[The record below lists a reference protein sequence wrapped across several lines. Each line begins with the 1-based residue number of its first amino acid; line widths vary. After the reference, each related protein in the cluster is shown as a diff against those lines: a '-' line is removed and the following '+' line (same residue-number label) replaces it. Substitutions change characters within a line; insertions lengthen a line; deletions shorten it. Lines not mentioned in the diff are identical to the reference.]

1 MSLAIVQTRA
11 NVGIQALPVN
21 VETHISNGLPSL
33 SIVGL
38 PETTVKGSRDRVRS
52 AIINARFEFPARRI
66 TINLAPADL
75 PKQGGRFD
83 LPIALSILA
92 ASNQIPSNSLAQ
104 YEFIGELGLSG
115 ELRCVSGII
124 PFVLAAQKA
133 NHTIVVPLGN
143 AQEANFIKKTSILPA
158 KNILQICSHLHGR
171 ELLSRYHAE
180 YPKLEHRG
188 FPDLSEVYGQAHAK
202 RALEICAAGR
212 HSLLMIGPPGT
223 GKTMLAS
230 RLISLLPLLS
240 DEEAL
245 ELAAIHSIGG
255 QPLEL
260 NTWRYPP
267 FRRPH
272 HTASNIAL
280 VGGGSP
286 PQPGEISLAHHG
298 ILFLDELPEFNRQ
311 VLEALREPL
320 ESGNITISRAARQ
333 AEFPAN
339 FQLIAAMNPCP
350 CGNLGNQVNQCVCTP
365 HQIQRYR
372 KKLSAPFLDRIDMCI
387 EVNRLPKTYFL
398 QPCKEE
404 NSEVIRMR
412 VEKART
418 KQLEKLGK
426 LNHNLSG
433 KILED
438 ACKLSNKDHK
448 ILENALEKFQFSTR
462 AYHRILRI
470 ARTIAD
476 LTECEKIKT
485 SHLMEAL
492 SYRIIK
498 KNIY

>member
-11 NVGIQALPVN
+11 NAGIQALPVT

-52 AIINARFEFPARRI
+52 AIINAQFDFPARRI
-66 TINLAPADL
+66 TINVAPADL
-75 PKQGGRFD
+75 PKQGSRFD

-92 ASNQIPSNSLAQ
+92 ASNQIPSTMLEQ

-115 ELRCVSGII
+115 ELRPVSGII
-124 PFVLAAQKA
+124 PFSLAAQKA
-133 NHTIVVPLGN
+133 NHAIIIPLAN
-143 AQEANFIKKTSILPA
+143 AQEASFNKKTSILPA

-171 ELLSRYHAE
+171 EPLSSYHAE
-180 YPKLEHRG
+180 YPKLEHRES
-188 FPDLSEVYGQAHAK
+188 PDLSEVYGQAHAK
-202 RALEICAAGR
+202 RALEICAAGK

-245 ELAAIHSIGG
+245 ELAAIHSISG
-255 QPLEL
+255 QSLKL
-260 NTWRYPP
+260 STWKFPP

-272 HTASNIAL
+272 HTASSIAL
-280 VGGGSP
+280 VGGGNP
-286 PQPGEISLAHHG
+286 PRPGEISLAHHG
-298 ILFLDELPEFNRQ
+298 VLFLDELSEFGRH

-320 ESGNITISRAARQ
+320 ESGNITISRAAKQ

-339 FQLIAAMNPCP
+339 FQLVAAMNPCP
-350 CGNLGNQVNQCVCTP
+350 CGHLGSQVSPCVCAP
-365 HQIQRYR
+365 QQIQRYR
-372 KKLSAPFLDRIDMCI
+372 KKLSAPFLDRIDMCL
-387 EVNRLPKTYFL
+387 EVNPLPKTYFL
-398 QPCKEE
+398 QSCKEE
-404 NSEVIRMR
+404 NSETVRNR
-412 VEKART
+412 VKKAQV
-418 KQLEKLGK
+418 KQLKKFGK

-433 KILED
+433 KILEI
-438 ACKLSNKDHK
+438 ACKLSNEDHK
-448 ILENALEKFQFSTR
+448 ILENAIEKFQLSTR

-492 SYRIIK
+492 SYRLIK
-498 KNIY
+498 K

>member
-11 NVGIQALPVN
+11 NAGIQAHPVT

-52 AIINARFEFPARRI
+52 AIINAQFEFPARRI

-92 ASNQIPSNSLAQ
+92 ASNQIPSNSLEQ

-115 ELRCVSGII
+115 ELRPVSGII
-124 PFVLAAQKA
+124 PFSLAAQKA
-133 NHTIVVPLGN
+133 NHTIIVPLEN
-143 AQEANFIKKTSILPA
+143 AQEASFNKKTSILPA

-171 ELLSRYHAE
+171 ELLSAYHAE
-180 YPKLEHRG
+180 YPKLEHREL
-188 FPDLSEVYGQAHAK
+188 PDLSEVYGQAHAK

-230 RLISLLPLLS
+230 RLISLLPLLN
-240 DEEAL
+240 DDEAL
-245 ELAAIHSIGG
+245 ELAAIHSIRG
-255 QPLEL
+255 QSLEL
-260 NTWRYPP
+260 SNWKFPP

-272 HTASNIAL
+272 HTASSIAL

-298 ILFLDELPEFNRQ
+298 VLFLDELPEFNRQ

-320 ESGNITISRAARQ
+320 ESGNINISRAARQ
-333 AEFPAN
+333 VEFPAN
-339 FQLIAAMNPCP
+339 FQLVAAMNPCP
-350 CGNLGNQVNQCVCTP
+350 CGYLGSQVNLCECAPQ
-365 HQIQRYR
+365 QIQRYR
-372 KKLSAPFLDRIDMCI
+372 KKLSAPFLDRIDMCL
-387 EVNRLPKTYFL
+387 EVNPLPKAYFL
-398 QPCKEE
+398 QLCKEE
-404 NSEVIRMR
+404 SSETVRIR
-412 VEKART
+412 VKKAQI
-418 KQLEKLGK
+418 KQLNKFGT

-433 KILED
+433 KILES
-438 ACKLSNKDHK
+438 ACKLSIKDHK
-448 ILENALEKFQFSTR
+448 LLENSLEKFQLSTR

-476 LTECEKIKT
+476 LRECEKIKT
-485 SHLMEAL
+485 PHLMEAL
-492 SYRIIK
+492 SYRVK
-498 KNIY
+498 K

>member
-1 MSLAIVQTRA
+1 M
-11 NVGIQALPVN
+11 
-21 VETHISNGLPSL
+21 
-33 SIVGL
+33 
-38 PETTVKGSRDRVRS
+38 
-52 AIINARFEFPARRI
+52 
-66 TINLAPADL
+66 
-75 PKQGGRFD
+75 
-83 LPIALSILA
+83 
-92 ASNQIPSNSLAQ
+92 
-104 YEFIGELGLSG
+104 
-115 ELRCVSGII
+115 
-124 PFVLAAQKA
+124 
-133 NHTIVVPLGN
+133 
-143 AQEANFIKKTSILPA
+143 
-158 KNILQICSHLHGR
+158 
-171 ELLSRYHAE
+171 
-180 YPKLEHRG
+180 
-188 FPDLSEVYGQAHAK
+188 
-202 RALEICAAGR
+202 
-212 HSLLMIGPPGT
+212 
-223 GKTMLAS
+223 
-230 RLISLLPLLS
+230 
-240 DEEAL
+240 
-245 ELAAIHSIGG
+245 
-255 QPLEL
+255 
-260 NTWRYPP
+260 
-267 FRRPH
+267 
-272 HTASNIAL
+272 
-280 VGGGSP
+280 GGGSP

-365 HQIQRYR
+365 HQTQRYR

-387 EVNRLPKTYFL
+387 EVNPLPKTYFL

>member
-11 NVGIQALPVN
+11 NAGIQAHPVT

-38 PETTVKGSRDRVRS
+38 LETTVKGSRDRVRS
-52 AIINARFEFPARRI
+52 AIINAQFEFPARRI

-124 PFVLAAQKA
+124 PFALAAQKA
-133 NHTIVVPLGN
+133 NHTIIVPLEN
-143 AQEANFIKKTSILPA
+143 AQEANFIKKMNILPA

-171 ELLSRYHAE
+171 ELLSPYHAE
-180 YPKLEHRG
+180 YHELEQREL
-188 FPDLSEVYGQAHAK
+188 PDLSEVYGQAHAK

-230 RLISLLPLLS
+230 RLISLLPLLR

-245 ELAAIHSIGG
+245 ELAAIHSISG
-255 QPLEL
+255 QSLEL
-260 NTWRYPP
+260 NTWRFPP
-267 FRRPH
+267 FRKPH

-298 ILFLDELPEFNRQ
+298 VLFLDELPEFNRQ
-311 VLEALREPL
+311 VLESLREPL
-320 ESGNITISRAARQ
+320 ESGNITISRAAKQ

-339 FQLIAAMNPCP
+339 FQLVAAMNPCP
-350 CGNLGNQVNQCVCTP
+350 CGHLGNKVNQCVCTSQ
-365 HQIQRYR
+365 QIQRYR

-387 EVNRLPKTYFL
+387 EVNPVPKSYYL
-398 QPCKEE
+398 EPCKQE
-404 NSEVIRMR
+404 NSEIVRIR
-412 VEKART
+412 VKKAQN

-426 LNHNLSG
+426 LNHKLTG

-438 ACKLSNKDHK
+438 ACKLSNKDHR
-448 ILENALEKFQFSTR
+448 ILENALEKFQLSTR

-498 KNIY
+498 K

>member
-11 NVGIQALPVN
+11 NTGIQAPPVT
-21 VETHISNGLPSL
+21 VETHISNGLPNL

-38 PETTVKGSRDRVRS
+38 PETTVKGSRYRVRS
-52 AIINARFEFPARRI
+52 AIINAQFEFPARRI

-92 ASNQIPSNSLAQ
+92 ASNQIPSNTLEQ

-115 ELRCVSGII
+115 ELRPVSGII
-124 PFVLAAQKA
+124 PFSLAAQKA
-133 NHTIVVPLGN
+133 NHIIIVPFEN
-143 AQEANFIKKTSILPA
+143 AQEASFNKKTSILPA
-158 KNILQICSHLHGR
+158 KNILQICSHFHGR
-171 ELLSRYHAE
+171 EELSNFHIE
-180 YPKLEHRG
+180 HPKLEPRV

-240 DEEAL
+240 DEAAL
-245 ELAAIHSIGG
+245 ELAAIHSITG
-255 QPLEL
+255 QPIEL
-260 NTWRYPP
+260 STWKFPP

-280 VGGGSP
+280 VGGGNP
-286 PQPGEISLAHHG
+286 PRPGEISLAHHG
-298 ILFLDELPEFNRQ
+298 VLFLDELPEFDRK

-350 CGNLGNQVNQCVCTP
+350 CGHSGSHVKPCVCAP
-365 HQIQRYR
+365 QQVLRYR
-372 KKLSAPFLDRIDMCI
+372 KKLSAPFLDRIDMYL
-387 EVNRLPKTYFL
+387 EVNPLPKNYLL
-398 QPCKEE
+398 QMNKKG
-404 NSEVIRMR
+404 NSEIIKNR
-412 VEKART
+412 VKKAQV
-418 KQLEKLGK
+418 KQLKKFGK
-426 LNHNLSG
+426 LNHALSG
-433 KILED
+433 KSLET
-438 ACKLSNKDHK
+438 ACKLSHKDHQ
-448 ILENALEKFQFSTR
+448 ILENALNKFQLSTR
-462 AYHRILRI
+462 GYHRILRI

-476 LTECEKIKT
+476 LSENEKINT
-485 SHLMEAL
+485 AHLMEAL
-492 SYRIIK
+492 SYRLINK
-498 KNIY
+498 KFE